1 MTTETPY
8 GWRVSDAV
16 SEQVAADDGDEGGP
30 PFARHVAQRTIVL
43 PDRRILFLPTPKGAA
58 TTMLWL
64 LADLAGIARE
74 TFAPSDTPEPSSAL
88 TIHDITLWPEEYR
101 FAQYDDADRKRML
114 TQDGWFR
121 FSIVRH
127 PGPRLWSAWQSKLL
141 LREPRFVDS
150 FGEEPWFPRIPER
163 PADVVADFRR
173 FAAAVAAGEAED
185 VHWAVQ
191 ADLVSQLP
199 LTHVGRL
206 ETMDR
211 TLAELRAHASD
222 APWPGDLR
230 RENRTLLEMPP
241 GLYDTPTAKRLHAYY
256 AADFETFGYEPVAVE
271 ADGATEEWEAWA
283 EALLPAIHEVIDKH
297 ARMAQL
303 IPLAQKA
310 RRVEALEKRI
320 EALEKRSEALATRQI
335 GHSAAPILTNLESR
349 TDFNVRW
356 AWAEEALEDGFTAVV
371 RVKNEA
377 RSLPWV
383 LPPLLRA
390 VRRVLLVD
398 NGSTDGTPEVALRV
412 AEEEGARK
420 SLEILSYPFSVAR
433 CGQEHLDTPGDSVHS
448 LAYFYNWSF
457 SHVRTRYSLKWDG
470 DMVLSDAA
478 VAALR
483 DLAWQLEATESIVR
497 IPRYPFY
504 IADNRHGFVDIGLRN
519 NEPWGWP
526 NLPGYSFVKAMEWE
540 LPLWPGDYTMLS
552 LPSYSCVE
560 LKHLDAD
567 EFAHWSPTDFEASS
581 RTQRK
586 RREWEVFNVLA
597 SGGECPAGVIPVG
610 APDGEH
616 VIDYVR
622 TTWLPERAKQPPG
635 LGQRLLRELVETQ

>member
-1 MTTETPY
+1 VTSGTAQLSSAAALP
-8 GWRVSDAV
+8 G
-16 SEQVAADDGDEGGP
+16 QPAADGGDERGGLEGGP
-30 PFARHVAQRTIVL
+30 PFAHHVAQRAIVL
-43 PDRRILFLPTPKGAA
+43 PHLRILFLPTPKGAA

-74 TFAPSDTPEPSSAL
+74 TFAPSDISEPSSAL
-88 TIHDITLWPEEYR
+88 TIHDMTLWPEQYR
-101 FAQYDDADRKRML
+101 LAQYDEAERERML
-114 TQDGWFR
+114 AEDGWFR

-127 PGPRLWSAWQSKLL
+127 PAPRLWSAWQSKLL
-141 LREPRFVDS
+141 LREPRFFET
-150 FGEEPWFPRIPER
+150 FGEEPWFPRVPER
-163 PADVVADFRR
+163 PADVVTDFRR
-173 FAAAVAAGEAED
+173 FVAAVAAGEAED

-206 ETMDR
+206 ESIDR

-222 APWPGDLR
+222 APWPADLR
-230 RENRTLLEMPP
+230 RENRTLLAMPP
-241 GLYDTPTAKRLHAYY
+241 GLYDTSTAQLLHGRY

-271 ADGATEEWEAWA
+271 TDADNGEWEART

-303 IPLAQKA
+303 IPLAQQA
-310 RRVEALEKRI
+310 RRVETLEKRI
-320 EALEKRSEALATRQI
+320 EAIATRQV
-335 GHSAAPILTNLESR
+335 GHSSAPVLTNLESL

-356 AWAEEALEDGFTAVV
+356 TWAEEELEDGFTAVV

-377 RSLPWV
+377 RSLPRV

-390 VRRVLLVD
+390 VRRVVVVD

-412 AEEEGARK
+412 AEEEGAREN
-420 SLEILSYPFSVAR
+420 LEVLSYPFSVAR
-433 CGQEHLDTPGDSVHS
+433 CGQEHLETPGDSVHS

-470 DMVLSDAA
+470 DMVLTDAA
-478 VAALR
+478 VQALR
-483 DLAWQLEATESIVR
+483 DLSWQLEAIEAVVK

-504 IADNRHGFVDIGLRN
+504 IADERHGFVDLGLRN

-526 NLPGYSFVKAMEWE
+526 NLPGYSFVKALDWE
-540 LPLWPGDYTMLS
+540 LPLWPRDYTVLS

-597 SGGECPAGVIPVG
+597 SGGECPSGVIPVE
-610 APDGEH
+610 APEGEH

-622 TTWLPERAKQPPG
+622 TTWLPERAKQPPR
-635 LGQRLLRELVETQ
+635 LGQRLLRELVEAP